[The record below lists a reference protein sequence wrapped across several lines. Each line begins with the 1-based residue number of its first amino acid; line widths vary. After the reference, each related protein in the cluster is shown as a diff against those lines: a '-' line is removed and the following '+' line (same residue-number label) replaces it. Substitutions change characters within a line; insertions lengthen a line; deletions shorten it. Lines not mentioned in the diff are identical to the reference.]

1 MSNFTDGAP
10 RTPQEWQDLGY
21 QVVPCNS
28 EGIPKIKGWDKDDY
42 NSKLLTEPGEYK
54 EKKNIPGVWGVR
66 LENIVDLDIDNPM
79 MQKFLGDIICGA
91 KFGRKSNP
99 LSHLLFEGAT
109 DYESIVV
116 PAAFEKYFKNFK
128 HGRVLL
134 DIRHG
139 QDRFTYV
146 PGGETS

>member
-1 MSNFTDGAP
+1 
-10 RTPQEWQDLGY
+10 
-21 QVVPCNS
+21 
-28 EGIPKIKGWDKDDY
+28 
-42 NSKLLTEPGEYK
+42 
-54 EKKNIPGVWGVR
+54 
-66 LENIVDLDIDNPM
+66 M

-146 PGGETS
+146 PGGMRPHKKNNGSEVLDWFFYGFHEVRHTNQC